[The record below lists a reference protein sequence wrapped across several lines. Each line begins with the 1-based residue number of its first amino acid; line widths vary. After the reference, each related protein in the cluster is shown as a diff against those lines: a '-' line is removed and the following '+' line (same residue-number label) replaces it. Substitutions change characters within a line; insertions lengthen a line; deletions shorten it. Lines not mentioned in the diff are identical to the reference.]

1 MNVFV
6 CSRIGGGWFVR
17 RDEEALDDHGR
28 NVLAR
33 YYHPLFY
40 SSMRLVNEAGIV
52 DNDMPIVCRV
62 ANVGLSTLCDGN
74 DVRRAMLTMRRAVD
88 AVVRAQAS
96 LGVLT

>member
-40 SSMRLVNEAGIV
+40 GSMQLVNEAGIV
-52 DNDMPIVCRV
+52 DNDMPIVCDV
-62 ANVGLSTLCDGN
+62 ANVGLELLIDGV
-74 DVRRAMLTMRRAVD
+74 DLKGAMLAMERVAAARA
-88 AVVRAQAS
+88 RATS
-96 LGVLT
+96 VLPELP